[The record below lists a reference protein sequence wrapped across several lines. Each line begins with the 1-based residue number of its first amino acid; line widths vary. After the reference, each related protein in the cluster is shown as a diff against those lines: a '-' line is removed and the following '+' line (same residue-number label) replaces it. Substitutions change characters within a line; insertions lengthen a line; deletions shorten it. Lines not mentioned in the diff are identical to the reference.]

1 MSSRSKK
8 GSDSMVVVVVVV
20 GCGGGGGGRVC
31 MDHVTR
37 WMKGRGKGERDGGCS
52 GCQTGA
58 NKLGQL
64 HMVVTTV
71 SEIVCSGTV
80 EYVVITVVVYVH
92 TMYVAYIH
100 SK

>member
-1 MSSRSKK
+1 
-8 GSDSMVVVVVVV
+8 
-20 GCGGGGGGRVC
+20 

-64 HMVVTTV
+64 HMVVTAV
-71 SEIVCSGTV
+71 SEIVCSGTL
-80 EYVVITVVVYVH
+80 ECLVVTG
-92 TMYVAYIH
+92 
-100 SK
+100 